1 MANTPTKIDWDCAAT
16 KKHIKEAE
24 AVGLILIGAGRNTA
38 HRTYQCNKCEH
49 EQEISPCRVRRNIFR
64 CQQCFQQTLEKEAK
78 DAGLTLIGAARAA
91 TYRTYRFDKCEH
103 EQELSPSSMRKG
115 QVPKCHT
122 CSEATLEEEA
132 KIVGLTLIGAGRDAY
147 YRTYRFD
154 ECEHEQEIRRDLV
167 RNNSYRCQQC
177 QLDKFQDEAKAVGLT
192 LIGAGRDANYRTYRF
207 DECEHEQEIQMALVR
222 NNSYRCQQCQL
233 DKIQDEAK
241 AVGLTLI
248 GAGKNK
254 NYKTYRFNK
263 CKHEQEIAPVKVRR
277 SIFRCQTC
285 LQKKLEKEAK
295 DAGLTLIGEGRNSAN
310 RTYQF
315 NKCGHEQEISPGA
328 VRKGKDFKCGQCH
341 QQTLEKEAKDAGLT
355 LIGAG
360 RDANHRTYQFNICEH
375 EQEIQ
380 ASNVRARN
388 FLCNKCEETSRDL
401 PSHVYLL
408 DIQVDEENWLKL
420 GYAKTISTRIKRYG
434 LSESTKVTKLV
445 VINYATGREAHE
457 YEASLHKKYRY
468 RRLLVERMKAFH
480 TKSGAGE
487 CYPLSMLDILMKE
500 LEARD

>member
-1 MANTPTKIDWDCAAT
+1 
-16 KKHIKEAE
+16 
-24 AVGLILIGAGRNTA
+24 
-38 HRTYQCNKCEH
+38 
-49 EQEISPCRVRRNIFR
+49 
-64 CQQCFQQTLEKEAK
+64 
-78 DAGLTLIGAARAA
+78 
-91 TYRTYRFDKCEH
+91 
-103 EQELSPSSMRKG
+103 
-115 QVPKCHT
+115 
-122 CSEATLEEEA
+122 
-132 KIVGLTLIGAGRDAY
+132 
-147 YRTYRFD
+147 
-154 ECEHEQEIRRDLV
+154 
-167 RNNSYRCQQC
+167 
-177 QLDKFQDEAKAVGLT
+177 
-192 LIGAGRDANYRTYRF
+192 
-207 DECEHEQEIQMALVR
+207 
-222 NNSYRCQQCQL
+222 
-233 DKIQDEAK
+233 
-241 AVGLTLI
+241 
-248 GAGKNK
+248 
-254 NYKTYRFNK
+254 
-263 CKHEQEIAPVKVRR
+263 
-277 SIFRCQTC
+277 

-341 QQTLEKEAKDAGLT
+341 QQTLEKEAKDAGLS

-420 GYAKTISTRIKRYG
+420 GYAKTISTRIKQYG
-434 LSESTKVTKLV
+434 LSGSTKITKLV

-457 YEASLHKKYRY
+457 YEASLQKKYRC
-468 RRLLVERMKAFH
+468 RRLPVERMEEFH